1 MKHILKQRMNINES
15 ERSRILGLHDN
26 FRTNVG
32 GFLHEQNMDETTKF
46 FADQKTKFNN
56 FPDGKVVAYGNT
68 FGYEVVN
75 TDGTKYILLPN
86 GNSAVD
92 NGTGYKESLGYSWT
106 KTPYMAQVS
115 TQGTVTPSQGTV
127 TPSQGTVTP
136 SQGTVTPP
144 QGTTVQGT
152 TAQGT
157 TVQGTTA
164 QGTTAQ
170 GTTAQGTTAQGT
182 TKTVSFD
189 DLASD
194 KDLRQGNRK
203 DAIAKR
209 KTSRQEQRDR
219 KTRVENC
226 TTAINNYATYKLD
239 TKPDTDP
246 NKVKYVTYLKTN
258 CADLDEIDLTMVG
271 L

>member
-1 MKHILKQRMNINES
+1 MNINES

-32 GFLHEQNMDETTKF
+32 GFLHEQNMDEATKF

-56 FPDGKVVAYGNT
+56 FPDGKVVPYGNT

-127 TPSQGTVTP
+127 TPSQGTP
-136 SQGTVTPP
+136 AQGTPV

-157 TVQGTTA
+157 PVQGTPV
-164 QGTTAQ
+164 Q
-170 GTTAQGTTAQGT
+170 
-182 TKTVSFD
+182 KTVSFD

-203 DAIAKR
+203 EAIAKR